1 MPNLGVQDAIRE
13 ARSYVGEIFKDEP
26 IADIGL
32 EEVEHDIDG
41 WKITIG
47 FNRIWKVQPSGLA
60 GVLSASSFQRSFKV
74 VTISDA
80 DGTLVSIKSHER
92 DAANV

>member
-1 MPNLGVQDAIRE
+1 MPNLNVQDAIKK
-13 ARSYVGEIFKDEP
+13 ARDYVGEIFKDEP

-32 EEVEHDIDG
+32 EEVEFDTDS

-47 FNRIWKVQPSGLA
+47 FNRIWKVQPTGLSGM
-60 GVLSASSFQRSFKV
+60 LSSSSFHRSFKV

-80 DGTLVSIKSHER
+80 DGSLVSIKNRELA
-92 DAANV
+92 AAND

>member
-1 MPNLGVQDAIRE
+1 M

-32 EEVEHDIDG
+32 EEVEYDVDH

-47 FNRIWKVQPSGLA
+47 FNRIWKVQPPGLA
-60 GVLSASSFQRSFKV
+60 GMLSSSSFQRSFKI
-74 VTISDA
+74 VTISDD
-80 DGTLVSIKSHER
+80 DGKLVSIKNREPATASI
-92 DAANV
+92 